1 MFEFEEFEETLQG
14 NLKFSDLAL
23 AYKDRSLRPKVLF
36 HY

>member
-23 AYKDRSLRPKVLF
+23 AHKGKNLRPKVIVL
-36 HY
+36 Y